1 MMETSS
7 LGEPG
12 ILSMSR
18 EEPGETEGHG
28 IFKLWKY

>member
-1 MMETSS
+1 METSS

-12 ILSMSR
+12 ILRTSR

-28 IFKLWKY
+28 IFKLRK